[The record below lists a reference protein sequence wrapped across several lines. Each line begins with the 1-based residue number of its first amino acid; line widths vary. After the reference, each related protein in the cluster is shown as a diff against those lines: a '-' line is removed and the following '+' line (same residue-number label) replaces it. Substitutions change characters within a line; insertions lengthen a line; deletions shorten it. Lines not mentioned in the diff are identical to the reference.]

1 MFPAAVS
8 ASVAEL
14 AKRRPDARTITLM
27 KPYGATVKAI
37 AGAGGTILAG
47 TDSPLVPYGLS
58 LHVELQTF
66 VDAGL
71 TPFQAL
77 QTATVNAARALGVED
92 QLGTIEPGKL
102 ADLSFLASDP
112 LADIRNTRDIRRV
125 MRGGRVFTVAELL
138 RPQR

>member
-1 MFPAAVS
+1 M
-8 ASVAEL
+8 
-14 AKRRPDARTITLM
+14 
-27 KPYGATVKAI
+27 TVKAV
-37 AGAGGTILAG
+37 AAAGGTILAG

-77 QTATVNAARALGVED
+77 QTATTNAARALGVGD

-102 ADLSFLASDP
+102 ADLTFLGGDP
-112 LADIRNTRDIRRV
+112 LADIRNTRNVRRV
-125 MRGGRVFTVAELL
+125 MRSGRLYTMADLL
-138 RPQR
+138 R